1 MSSVKTA
8 ISVDS
13 SLFDQAEEVA
23 KELHVSRS
31 RLYAMAMEEF
41 LSRRKTQDTIDRLNA
56 VHSAPQTEE
65 DRQFVEAAEA
75 SLAELTRDDK
85 W

>member
-8 ISVDS
+8 ISVEG
-13 SLFDQAEEVA
+13 SLFEQAEEAA
-23 KELHVSRS
+23 KELHVTRS
-31 RLYAMAMEEF
+31 RLFAMAMEEF
-41 LSRRKTQDTIDRLNA
+41 LGRRKTQDIIDQLNA

-65 DRQFVEAAEA
+65 DRQFVEAAEM
-75 SLAELTRDDK
+75 SLADLLRDDK

>member
-8 ISVDS
+8 ISVEG
-13 SLFDQAEEVA
+13 SLFQQAEEVA
-23 KELHVSRS
+23 KEMHVSRS
-31 RLYAMAMEEF
+31 RLFAMAMEDF
-41 LSRRKTQDTIDRLNA
+41 LGRRKTQDIIDQLNA

-75 SLAELTRDDK
+75 ALAELTRDDK